1 MGNGGGVEKEEKV
14 ERGGAEG
21 RRGWSG
27 EEGRVR
33 DREWNEVEE
42 GWIEEWS
49 GVKGGRWR
57 KDGGE
62 RRMRWRGKEWRGRK
76 MRMERDGQ

>member
-1 MGNGGGVEKEEKV
+1 MERV

-49 GVKGGRWR
+49 ERREVE

-62 RRMRWRGKEWRGRK
+62 RRMRWRGEEG
-76 MRMERDGQ
+76 